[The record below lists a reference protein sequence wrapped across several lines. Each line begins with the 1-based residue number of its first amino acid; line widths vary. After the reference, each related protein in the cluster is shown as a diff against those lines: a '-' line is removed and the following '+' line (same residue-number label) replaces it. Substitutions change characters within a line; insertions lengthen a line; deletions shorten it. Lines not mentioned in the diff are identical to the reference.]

1 MNKEE
6 PAIVK
11 IGFDYTTIKKN
22 KNIILGKG
30 SVYYYNTLD
39 SYNKGNE
46 DSVADFNF
54 KYNID
59 EFKIF
64 DVKCNDEDAKSR
76 VENNE
81 DNFIMNIVDNLLPTL
96 DDEKIIK
103 KYDDLHTV
111 VSDII
116 DGKKQNIEVDLDLYN
131 DNEFITTY
139 KIKLDL
145 AKIGLNQK
153 DDYGFQ
159 LAKDLDRIVL
169 KYYYKYEKIPSNK
182 DIEEAMNQ
190 KKYFSISLPK
200 EDILTKKIDKF
211 TELIGSWDFRNI
223 DMTEA
228 HLSDIRIKSDNSIY
242 LYSEIY
248 SPELDDYVSCFAGVI
263 KSKTLVK
270 EFESLDLKD
279 EYAVKDFIKE
289 LESKINWEKV
299 NNLLNNMETKELKK
313 YNIEQEEEM
322 ENEI

>member
-96 DDEKIIK
+96 DNEKMIK

-228 HLSDIRIKSDNSIY
+228 HLSDIRIRSDNSIY
-242 LYSEIY
+242 LYSEMY
-248 SPELDDYVSCFAGVI
+248 STKLDDYVSCFAGVT
-263 KSKTLVK
+263 KSKTLVN
-270 EFESLDLKD
+270 EFASLDLKN

-299 NNLLNNMETKELKK
+299 NNLLDNMETKELKK